1 MEDRAKLIL
10 RTIISE
16 HIKSGVPVGSE
27 ILVEKYKLN
36 ISPATVRNEMS
47 ELEDNGFIRQPHTS
61 AGRVPTPKAYHF
73 FIENLKARKL
83 SAKDESMILEAMGEK
98 KETDFKKTAKLLAHL
113 SNSAVF
119 WAFYKNNLFYT
130 GISNLLSQPEF
141 SQNNLIYRTG
151 AIIDRLDDI
160 MDGLYDSVKFTPE
173 IIIGEE
179 NPFGNFFST
188 IICKYRL
195 GTNVG
200 VYGLLGPIRMD
211 YEKNSALINFI
222 ANKLQK

>member
-1 MEDRAKLIL
+1 MEDRTKLIL

-16 HIKSGVPVGSE
+16 HIKSGAPVGSE

-47 ELEDNGFIRQPHTS
+47 DLEENGYIRQPHTS
-61 AGRVPTPKAYHF
+61 AGRVPTAKAYHY
-73 FIENLKARKL
+73 FIENLKTKKL
-83 SAKDESMILEAMGEK
+83 TVKEEALILETMGEK
-98 KETDFKKTAKLLAHL
+98 KESDLKKTAKLLAHL

-119 WAFYKNNLFYT
+119 WAYYKNNLFYT

-141 SQNNLIYRTG
+141 AQNNLICQTG
-151 AIIDRLDDI
+151 AIIDRLDEI
-160 MDGLYDSVKFTPE
+160 MDGIFDTVKFTPE
-173 IIIGEE
+173 IIIGED
-179 NPFGNFFST
+179 NPFGNFFSS

-195 GTNVG
+195 GLNIG
-200 VYGLLGPIRMD
+200 VFGLLGPMRMD

-222 ANKLQK
+222 ANKL